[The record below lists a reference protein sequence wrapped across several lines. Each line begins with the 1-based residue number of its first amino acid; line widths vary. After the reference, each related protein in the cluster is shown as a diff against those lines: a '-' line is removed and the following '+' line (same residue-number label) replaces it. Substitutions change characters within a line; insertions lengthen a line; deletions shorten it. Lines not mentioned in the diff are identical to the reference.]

1 MDLDARLRAQVARAT
16 GRSVLDA
23 PVKRLKQ
30 DASNRS
36 YFRVGAPPESW
47 VLMVMPPAVS
57 RKSEEVQKGAPPSEL
72 PFLNVHRYLERI
84 GVRVPHVLHYDEPA
98 GMMVLEDLGDLT
110 LENALRIRSPET
122 LYARAIDLLAR
133 LRFQAE
139 RHPDPSC

>member
-1 MDLDARLRAQVARAT
+1 MDLDARLRAQVAKAT

-47 VLMVMPPAVS
+47 VLMVMPPDVS
-57 RKSEEVQKGAPPSEL
+57 KKSEEVQKGAPPGEL

-84 GVRVPHVLHYDEPA
+84 GVRVPRVVHYDEPA

-110 LENALRIRSPET
+110 FEHALRFRSPEE
-122 LYARAIDLLAR
+122 LYPQAIDLLAH
-133 LRFQAE
+133 LRFHSE
-139 RHPDPSC
+139 RQ